1 MTEDRDTGRPT
12 SPDADATRRML
23 ESELGQVASAIA
35 MVATGAATRV
45 TVAGLRFGDQVVAA
59 SRELASRQGVVL
71 EALWHA
77 EDTGADVTVRRPA

>member
-1 MTEDRDTGRPT
+1 MTRDSESGGDT
-12 SPDADATRRML
+12 SPDTDATRRTL
-23 ESELGQVASAIA
+23 DSELGQVASAIA

-59 SRELASRQGVVL
+59 SRELAIRKGVVL

-77 EDTGADVTVRRPA
+77 EDAGADVTVRRPA

>member
-1 MTEDRDTGRPT
+1 MTGDRDTARPT
-12 SPDADATRRML
+12 SPDADATRRAL

-35 MVATGAATRV
+35 MVASGAATRV

-59 SRELASRQGVVL
+59 SRDLAARQGVVL

-77 EDTGADVTVRRPA
+77 DDAGADVTVRRPA